1 MTVARGGCR
10 NPPSAGDLGV
20 RHGSARQRSSRQTAT
35 TADERIQRWLTQ
47 VYHPL
52 NLELDRILDALD
64 EQIDELSA
72 DPFDDELM
80 GNFVDYIGACR
91 VFLQR
96 AQAAFESQR
105 NPSVLAGVAADLY
118 HCLNQVGD
126 GIEELEY
133 FSLNY
138 DDHHLHVGQELFRIA
153 RGLQLDALDRIQPLI

>member
-1 MTVARGGCR
+1 
-10 NPPSAGDLGV
+10 
-20 RHGSARQRSSRQTAT
+20 
-35 TADERIQRWLTQ
+35 
-47 VYHPL
+47 
-52 NLELDRILDALD
+52 
-64 EQIDELSA
+64 
-72 DPFDDELM
+72 M

-96 AQAAFESQR
+96 VWAAFESQR

-153 RGLQLDALDRIQPLI
+153 RGLQLDALDASNP